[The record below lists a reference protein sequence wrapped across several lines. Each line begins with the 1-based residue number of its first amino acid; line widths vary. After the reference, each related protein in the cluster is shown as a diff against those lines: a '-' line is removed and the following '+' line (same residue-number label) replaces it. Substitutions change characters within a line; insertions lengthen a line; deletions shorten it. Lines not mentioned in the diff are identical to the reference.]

1 MSAKYE
7 GKDPL
12 ELAKQAERDINS
24 YENKTGNARAGAS
37 DSSKYRLLFY
47 KLIRAIQVTLLI
59 LWLSY

>member
-1 MSAKYE
+1 MSTEYE

-37 DSSKYRLLFY
+37 DSSKSRLLFY
-47 KLIRAIQVTLLI
+47 RLIRVIQVTLLI
-59 LWLSY
+59 LLT

>member
-1 MSAKYE
+1 MSAEYE

-37 DSSKYRLLFY
+37 DSSKSRLLFY
-47 KLIRAIQVTLLI
+47 RLIRVIQVTLLI
-59 LWLSY
+59 LLT